1 MKRIGLALFVGA
13 LILTLRTVSGQNF
26 TNLNFESARIVPDPA
41 FYSEFGNYV
50 VYASNALPG
59 WIISGF
65 LGQNDLFYNTYS
77 LGAPSVSIFGAT
89 NNPPP
94 LDGHFSVDLY
104 GGVPGPPG
112 NGAYIAQTGLV
123 PASAKSIEFIATGAP
138 FGGNTVLLVSLGGQN
153 IPFGAISTTP
163 DYTLCAGDV
172 SAFAGQVE
180 QLEFY
185 TPFNTGIN
193 NYWEIDD
200 IQFSPNAIPE
210 PGVLVLAFS
219 GATILG
225 VQGLRKRDSFWRV
238 IRGYRR

>member
-1 MKRIGLALFVGA
+1 VKRIGRALLIWA

-26 TNLNFESARIVPDPA
+26 TNLNFESAVIVPDTALYP
-41 FYSEFGNYV
+41 EFGTHV

-59 WIISGF
+59 WTISGD
-65 LGQNDLFYNTYS
+65 LGQNALFYNTFS
-77 LGAPSVSIFGAT
+77 LGAPSVSLFGVNT
-89 NNPPP
+89 NVGILGSPPP

-104 GGVPGPPG
+104 GGVPGDSE
-112 NGAYIAQTGLV
+112 NGPYIAQTGLV
-123 PASAKSIEFIATGAP
+123 PASAKSIEFIAAAAPYGGA
-138 FGGNTVLLVSLGGQN
+138 TVLLVSLGGHN
-153 IPFGAISTTP
+153 IPFTAISGTP
-163 DYTLCAGDV
+163 DYTRFAGDV

-219 GATILG
+219 GAAILG
-225 VQGLRKRDSFWRV
+225 IRRLRKRV
-238 IRGYRR
+238 KCH

>member
-1 MKRIGLALFVGA
+1 MWRVKRIGVALFVGA

-26 TNLNFESARIVPDPA
+26 TNLNFESATIVPDPA
-41 FYSEFGNYV
+41 LGFGNAA

-59 WIISGF
+59 WTVSGF
-65 LGQNDLFYNTYS
+65 LGGSAVLYNDYS
-77 LGAPSVSIFGAT
+77 LGAPSVSIFGVST
-89 NNPPP
+89 NMGIPPP
-94 LDGHFSVDLY
+94 LDGRFSVDLY

-123 PASAKSIEFIATGAP
+123 PNSAKSIEFIATGAP

-153 IPFGAISTTP
+153 IPFAAISTTP
-163 DYTLCAGDV
+163 GYMLYAGDV
-172 SAFAGQVE
+172 AAFAGQVE
-180 QLEFY
+180 KLEFY

-219 GATILG
+219 GAAILA
-225 VQGLRKRDSFWRV
+225 VQALRKRVNATD
-238 IRGYRR
+238 